1 MIASNHKENVWLE
14 PGLNE
19 EWETHGLK
27 LMKGWERPGRLRR
40 ESERF
45 AQKEALGWGLKMVR
59 ITQADRSSKEG
70 LQPGMMDSKT
80 TG

>member
-1 MIASNHKENVWLE
+1 MERCVILLPENTLLSWKHMLEMIASNHKENVWLE

-40 ESERF
+40 ASEGF
-45 AQKEALGWGLKMVR
+45 EQKEALGVGLK
-59 ITQADRSSKEG
+59 DG
-70 LQPGMMDSKT
+70 
-80 TG
+80 